1 MSDTL
6 GATTKS
12 NTEERKEK
20 YYSFQIKGWTSFD
33 PMGQT
38 LAKIAENIEQ
48 GEGFLT
54 LVETVKTEDNLSGIG
69 DEDVRECFTNIVA
82 AKRLVK
88 IAHELPKN
96 LRDQL
101 RSALKAEEEEVAPKK
116 PGASVATLG
125 ANGEATSRTKQWP

>member
-1 MSDTL
+1 MSDTP
-6 GATTKS
+6 GATQNSKTD
-12 NTEERKEK
+12 ERKEK

-54 LVETVKTEDNLSGIG
+54 LVETVKTESSLASIG
-69 DEDVRECFTNIVA
+69 DEDVKECFTNIIA

-88 IAHELPKN
+88 TAHELPKN

-101 RSALKAEEEEVAPKK
+101 RAALKNEDTEASPKK
-116 PGASVATLG
+116 PGASVANLG
-125 ANGEATSRTKQWP
+125 ASGEAARTKLWP

>member
-6 GATTKS
+6 SAVPNSKTDE
-12 NTEERKEK
+12 NTQK

-54 LVETVKTEDNLSGIG
+54 LVETLKIENDLAGIG
-69 DEDVRECFTNIVA
+69 DEDVEECFANILA

-88 IAHELPKN
+88 SAHELPKT
-96 LRDQL
+96 LKEQL
-101 RSALKAEEEEVAPKK
+101 RSVLKSEEDDAAPKK
-116 PGASVATLG
+116 PGASATLG
-125 ANGEATSRTKQWP
+125 TNGESASRAKHWP